1 MSSPEDRLI
10 TLFRKTPPS
19 SGHRL
24 RFDVDD
30 TADRFRRMA
39 KPDRV
44 LVFRLLV
51 ARWYCAYGAI
61 SFDHNELSSIIDNE
75 FAAYGDRSRHRA
87 LRIWVCDEEER
98 G

>member
-1 MSSPEDRLI
+1 
-10 TLFRKTPPS
+10 
-19 SGHRL
+19 
-24 RFDVDD
+24 
-30 TADRFRRMA
+30 MA

-51 ARWYCAYGAI
+51 ARWYCVYGAI

-87 LRIWVCDEEER
+87 LRIWVCDEEGR